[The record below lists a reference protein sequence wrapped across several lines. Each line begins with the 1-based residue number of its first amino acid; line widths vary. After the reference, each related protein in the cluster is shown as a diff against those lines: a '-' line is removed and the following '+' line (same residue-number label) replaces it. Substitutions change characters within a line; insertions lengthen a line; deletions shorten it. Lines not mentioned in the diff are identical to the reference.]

1 MKTVRD
7 RGQYQ
12 TLLSDDDRQVLGQIV
27 ALFGQFVGPELTP
40 IGHYRTMTPEA
51 VWLEIVSQV
60 CVAGSARHWD
70 RLYADPAASARF
82 EKAISLQSL
91 GRQKHP
97 VSYIEETLR
106 TFSVTRFHNRSA
118 KRLASMLEFL
128 TVFRDGKLVL
138 LEGLSHE
145 DDSDHI
151 RDALMNRCPIF
162 RLKSASNFMISVGL
176 SHDVIALDSRIVGL
190 LREHFDYNA
199 TAARIQSSRQLYL
212 SLESALREF
221 CHEQGVLLGRLDR
234 LLFRFSRMSAIDLVV
249 KYPQLTRYLG
259 QQRAHNLGEQ
269 HGAGD

>member
-12 TLLSDDDRQVLGQIV
+12 TLLSDADRQVLGRII

-40 IGHYRTMTPEA
+40 IGHYRTMTPKT
-51 VWLEIVSQV
+51 VWLEIVAQV

-70 RLYADPAASARF
+70 RLYTDPAASTRL

-91 GRQKHP
+91 GRQEHR
-97 VSYIEETLR
+97 VSYLAETLR
-106 TFSVTRFHNRSA
+106 AFSATRFPNRSA
-118 KRLASMLEFL
+118 EKLVSVLEL
-128 TVFRDGKLVL
+128 STVFQGGELVL
-138 LEGLSHE
+138 LRGLSHE

-151 RDALMNRCPIF
+151 RDVLMNRCPIF

-176 SHDVIALDSRIVGL
+176 SHDVIALDSRVVGF
-190 LREHFDYNA
+190 LREYLDYNP
-199 TAARIQSSRQLYL
+199 TAVQIQSSRKLYL
-212 SLESALREF
+212 SLESALRKF
-221 CHEQGVLLGRLDR
+221 CHDRGVSLGRLDR

-249 KYPQLTRYLG
+249 RYPQLTCYLG
-259 QQRAHNLGEQ
+259 QQTAHNLGGQ